1 MTKHYFKLMLRAFN
15 GEADAAILKVRWDN
29 INTMRERIKKAFE
42 AINKLGETHVILISN
57 TYLNLW
63 LEELDLTFEQ
73 EEKLQEEKE
82 EQRRIR
88 EQIREEEKVQQELEK
103 AKKEAE
109 DDESR
114 YKEALEKAKAE
125 TEKAKGEELRG
136 LNEKIVLLEKDL
148 SEAQARKERVIS
160 RAQLTKAGNVYIIS
174 NIGSFGQN
182 IFKIGMTRREEPKD
196 RIKEL
201 GDASVPF
208 EFDIHAMIPSD
219 NAPELEN
226 ILQAHFESKRVNM
239 VNPRKEFFNV
249 LIDDIEQV
257 CREKQLNI
265 KLTKLAEA
273 RQYRETLL
281 KRQITEA
288 GSRGTS

>member
-1 MTKHYFKLMLRAFN
+1 MTKHYSKLMLRAFN
-15 GEADAAILKVRWDN
+15 GESDSAILKVRWNN
-29 INTMRERIKKAFE
+29 INAMRDRIEKAFM
-42 AINKLGETHVILISN
+42 AINKLGEIHEIRISDA
-57 TYLNLW
+57 YLKLL

-88 EQIREEEKVQQELEK
+88 EQIREEEKVQEEIER
-103 AKKEAE
+103 AKREAE

-114 YKEALEKAKAE
+114 YKEALDKARAE
-125 TEKAKGEELRG
+125 SEMAKGAELRG
-136 LNEKIVLLEKDL
+136 LNERIALLEKDL
-148 SEAQARKERVIS
+148 LEAQVRKERAIS

-174 NIGSFGQN
+174 NIGSFGEN
-182 IFKIGMTRREEPKD
+182 IFKIGMTRREDPLD

-226 ILQAHFESKRVNM
+226 ILQVHFESKRVNM
-239 VNPRKEFFNV
+239 VNPRKEFFSV
-249 LIDDIEQV
+249 FIDEIEQV
-257 CREKQLNI
+257 CREKKLNI

-273 RQYRETLL
+273 RQYRETLS
-281 KRQITEA
+281 KRK
-288 GSRGTS
+288 SRPTPSN